1 MGQLFNRSQMHKLE
15 GLMTHHVNTFVQ
27 ILASMKDEV
36 NLTPACRALEADII
50 CKQVVSCICGLGIFL
65 NNLAADF
72 SFGHTI
78 GALKSFSSG
87 TELAMVAKND
97 EKATW
102 MPLVCGWFIIVDL
115 IPTHTSIVD
124 KLPTFLRNWGAA

>member
-15 GLMTHHVNTFVQ
+15 GLMLRHINAFIQLGTAFRHE
-27 ILASMKDEV
+27 L

-50 CKQVVSCICGLGIFL
+50 CMLVCVFYDGHYLPL
-65 NNLAADF
+65 LLADF

-78 GALKSFSSG
+78 GALEAFSRGS
-87 TELAMVAKND
+87 ELQMVAKND

-102 MPLVCGWFIIVDL
+102 MPVVRMVPLLNNGQ
-115 IPTHTSIVD
+115 PT
-124 KLPTFLRNWGAA
+124 